1 MLDQS
6 AKAEGTERVTLAAA
20 RLTLARANPN
30 GEHDAHRLEAK
41 PEPARGE
48 AGEPSAQTLGASGER
63 EICVR

>member
-30 GEHDAHRLEAK
+30 GEHDAHRLETK
-41 PEPARGE
+41 PEPEEVRQVSRLPKRLVQA
-48 AGEPSAQTLGASGER
+48 ER
-63 EICVR
+63 ERFT